1 VSLRARI
8 ESEGATHVE
17 RVCIGVARGILPD
30 VQRGMPCRGFRLAPM
45 ASNRGGFTHEL
56 VVHGFSKGQVL
67 VPLPMEHLS
76 GVRAWVAEGAAGACP
91 DERQRFGLVI
101 AEHELGRV
109 GADEM
114 GLV

>member
-1 VSLRARI
+1 
-8 ESEGATHVE
+8 
-17 RVCIGVARGILPD
+17 
-30 VQRGMPCRGFRLAPM
+30 
-45 ASNRGGFTHEL
+45 
-56 VVHGFSKGQVL
+56 
-67 VPLPMEHLS
+67 MEHLS